1 MFCPKCGVRNDDNA
15 RFCAGCGAAINGG
28 QAPQQFQQQPQP
40 FQQQPFQQQPFQQ
53 QYQPPRKKSKAGVVI
68 AVILVLALLGVGA
81 FYIFGGGLSPN
92 HLAQVCFTTA
102 VDAETAAPIGRDT
115 RFPSSTPEI
124 IVAATIRNVDK
135 AGVYVTAVWTHTDS
149 GEQVYSDP
157 LYVNYDAWINF
168 SVVNTGSGFPTG
180 TYTVDLYVG
189 EVLTESASFTVN

>member
-1 MFCPKCGVRNDDNA
+1 
-15 RFCAGCGAAINGG
+15 
-28 QAPQQFQQQPQP
+28 
-40 FQQQPFQQQPFQQ
+40 
-53 QYQPPRKKSKAGVVI
+53 
-68 AVILVLALLGVGA
+68 
-81 FYIFGGGLSPN
+81 
-92 HLAQVCFTTA
+92 
-102 VDAETAAPIGRDT
+102 VDAETAAPIGRAT
-115 RFPSSTPEI
+115 TFPSSTPEI
-124 IVAATIRNVDK
+124 IVAATIRNVDE